1 MMKLIH
7 ETDLL
12 VTQPGAGVFRQPVN
26 ILAVNQHLPGI
37 NGIQPAQRIQQ
48 GGFTRAGSTNN
59 GQGFASSH
67 LQINI
72 LPDRYLLRTTD
83 IGFAQPLCLQYP
95 ITHNAVPPP
104 AEPGKPATTGTV
116 WPKSSASARL
126 R

>member
-1 MMKLIH
+1 PAS
-7 ETDLL
+7 TDLSPL
-12 VTQPGAGVFRQPVN
+12 LTLRLPRPMSTLFPYTTLFR
-26 ILAVNQHLPGI
+26 
-37 NGIQPAQRIQQ
+37 
-48 GGFTRAGSTNN
+48 S

-72 LPDRYLLRTTD
+72 LPDRYLLRTAD
-83 IGFAQPLCLQYP
+83 IGFAQPLRLQYP